1 MNKLIKRA
9 IVFLAPIVVAK
20 VVDKVLGEDDTKKK
34 KRKKINKTACTHVG
48 RISLTSTGYFLSLN
62 GNVEKL
68 FFVVTASCSESA
80 TLSFI
85 SPVIIARFEYLFT

>member
-34 KRKKINKTACTHVG
+34 KRKK
-48 RISLTSTGYFLSLN
+48 
-62 GNVEKL
+62 
-68 FFVVTASCSESA
+68 
-80 TLSFI
+80 
-85 SPVIIARFEYLFT
+85 